1 MSSSFTFD
9 QIELN
14 PKTGEIHF
22 LYILTKDS
30 KTYRFDEKMSLP
42 LSEKLNDT
50 DPLVQKILQS
60 VHVALGMSYWK
71 LYCLTEISFSSYQ
84 LSKTEAD
91 FWNTIYTK
99 GMGEF
104 YFKNTIDYR
113 HLIQFPFNESLQ
125 NNPSDCILKDRSLVG
140 IGGGK
145 DSIVSACLL
154 QKAGKY
160 FDGFIVETQKKYPV
174 TYEVSK
180 ELRNENIIVQRFIDP
195 QLFELNNS
203 GDVFNGHV
211 PISVIYAFLGVLCA
225 YLYDYTNV
233 IVSNERSSDTG
244 NVEYLGE
251 MINHQWSK
259 SSEFE
264 LLFQQFIAQ
273 VFTPH
278 IHYFSLLRSLS
289 ELQIA
294 QLFSKE
300 KQFHP
305 IFSSCNRNFAIHNPS
320 SHLWCGTCPKCAFTF
335 ILMAAYSSKG
345 EVLNI
350 FGDNF
355 LDKKELFPLY
365 KQLFGTEGHKP
376 FECVG
381 TPAEA
386 VVAMTLIHEKQEFED
401 SLVMKEFVQ
410 NILPDNDSV
419 NKLKYDVLVFKSRH
433 MIPDEFQSIIPNSL
447 L

>member
-381 TPAEA
+381 TPDEA

>member
-1 MSSSFTFD
+1 
-9 QIELN
+9 
-14 PKTGEIHF
+14 
-22 LYILTKDS
+22 
-30 KTYRFDEKMSLP
+30 
-42 LSEKLNDT
+42 
-50 DPLVQKILQS
+50 
-60 VHVALGMSYWK
+60 
-71 LYCLTEISFSSYQ
+71 
-84 LSKTEAD
+84 
-91 FWNTIYTK
+91 
-99 GMGEF
+99 
-104 YFKNTIDYR
+104 
-113 HLIQFPFNESLQ
+113 
-125 NNPSDCILKDRSLVG
+125 
-140 IGGGK
+140 
-145 DSIVSACLL
+145 
-154 QKAGKY
+154 
-160 FDGFIVETQKKYPV
+160 
-174 TYEVSK
+174 
-180 ELRNENIIVQRFIDP
+180 
-195 QLFELNNS
+195 
-203 GDVFNGHV
+203 
-211 PISVIYAFLGVLCA
+211 
-225 YLYDYTNV
+225 V
-233 IVSNERSSDTG
+233 IVSNERSSDYG
-244 NVEYLGE
+244 NIEYLGE

-264 LLFQQFIAQ
+264 QLFQKFISQ
-273 VFTPH
+273 TLTPE
-278 IHYFSLLRSLS
+278 IHYFSLLRPLS

-294 QLFSKE
+294 QIFSKE
-300 KQFHP
+300 KRFHQ
-305 IFSSCNRNFAIHNPS
+305 IFSSCNRNFAIHNPG

>member
-154 QKAGKY
+154 QKAVKY

-381 TPAEA
+381 TPDEA

>member
-9 QIELN
+9 QIVLN

-22 LYILTKDS
+22 LYILTKD
-30 KTYRFDEKMSLP
+30 TVTHRFDEKMSFP
-42 LSEKLNDT
+42 LSEKLNET

-71 LYCLTEISFSSYQ
+71 LYCPTEISFSSYQ

-104 YFKNTIDYR
+104 YFKNSLDYR
-113 HLIQFPFNESLQ
+113 NLMHFPFDESIQ
-125 NNPSDCILKDRSLVG
+125 NGQTDCKLKDRSLVG
-140 IGGGK
+140 MGGGK
-145 DSIVSACLL
+145 DSIVSARLL
-154 QKAGKY
+154 QNASKS
-160 FDGFIVETQKKYPV
+160 FDGFIVETQKKYSV
-174 TYEVSK
+174 VSGVSE
-180 ELRNENIIVQRFIDP
+180 ELNVKTITVDRFIDP
-195 QLFELNNS
+195 QLFEVNNRA
-203 GDVFNGHV
+203 DVYNGHV

-225 YLYDYTNV
+225 YLYDYRNV
-233 IVSNERSSDTG
+233 IVSNERSSDYG
-244 NVEYLGE
+244 NIEYLGE

-264 LLFQQFIAQ
+264 QLFQKFISQ
-273 VFTPH
+273 TLTPE
-278 IHYFSLLRSLS
+278 IHYFSLLRPLS

-294 QLFSKE
+294 QIFSKE
-300 KQFHP
+300 KRFHQ
-305 IFSSCNRNFAIHNPS
+305 IFSSCNRNFAIHNPG